1 MSPGFPHEPIRPEA
15 YPKRMPR
22 ENQDHYFRQAKR
34 DGYRSRAA
42 YKLIEIDERKRIFSE
57 GDHVLDC
64 GCAPGSWVQVAAKL
78 VGPEG
83 VVVGI
88 DLKPV
93 EGNLRENNIHIIQGD
108 LREISRDDLL
118 TPLHEKKGTV
128 PPPEK
133 KFQVVLSDMAPDT
146 TGDQTTDHH
155 RSVRL
160 CRALL
165 ERLPELLGKGGNAVF
180 KVFEGEAYPE
190 LLTQF
195 RGMFD
200 RVKGFK
206 PKASRNESREM
217 YIIAHGFTGAS
228 AATEPDED
236 TEPSFVLPKHKP
248 SKGWGEKRP

>member
-1 MSPGFPHEPIRPEA
+1 
-15 YPKRMPR
+15 MPR
-22 ENQDHYFRQAKR
+22 DIQDHYFRQAKR

-42 YKLIEIDERKRIFSE
+42 YKLIEIDERKKIFSE

-64 GCAPGSWVQVAAKL
+64 GCAPGSWLQVAAKL
-78 VGPEG
+78 VGPDG
-83 VVVGI
+83 IVVGI

-93 EGNLRENNIHIIQGD
+93 EGNFKEDNINIIQGD
-108 LREISRDDLL
+108 LREITREDLL
-118 TPLHEKKGTV
+118 APLHEKKGTV

-165 ERLPELLGKGGNAVF
+165 ERLPELLGKGGHCVI
-180 KVFEGEAYPE
+180 KVFEGEVYPE
-190 LLTQF
+190 LLSQF

-200 RVKGFK
+200 RAKGFK

-217 YIIAHGFTGAS
+217 YIIAHGFTGTNAI
-228 AATEPDED
+228 ANTDDATDDLPDQSIE
-236 TEPSFVLPKHKP
+236 LPKRKP
-248 SKGWGEKRP
+248 SKGWGEKRS